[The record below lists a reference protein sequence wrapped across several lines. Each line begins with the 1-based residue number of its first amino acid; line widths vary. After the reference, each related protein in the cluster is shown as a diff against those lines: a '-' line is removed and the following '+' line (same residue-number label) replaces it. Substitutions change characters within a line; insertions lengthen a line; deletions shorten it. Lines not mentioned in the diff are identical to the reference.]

1 MSKEVKKEEAIAEGH
16 FRISN
21 LWKEEDW
28 LAIWIGFIVIAIGSI
43 SVLTGAFDFS
53 ALKFSTWGNG
63 KSLLEQFTP
72 SFGAK
77 LLLTAFVLGTL
88 FTIGNVLRGKKVKE
102 YLPAFRTGGSG
113 SSDQRGVHTEPLP
126 GMGVFRTGDWIA
138 DRKYRR
144 SSQLAEAG
152 GTDRVLYQ
160 GRSGNH
166 GIFRTV
172 FQYC

>member
-77 LLLTAFVLGTL
+77 LLLTAFVLGTA
-88 FTIGNVLRGKKVKE
+88 TCCV
-102 YLPAFRTGGSG
+102 A
-113 SSDQRGVHTEPLP
+113 
-126 GMGVFRTGDWIA
+126 
-138 DRKYRR
+138 RK
-144 SSQLAEAG
+144 
-152 GTDRVLYQ
+152 
-160 GRSGNH
+160 
-166 GIFRTV
+166 
-172 FQYC
+172 